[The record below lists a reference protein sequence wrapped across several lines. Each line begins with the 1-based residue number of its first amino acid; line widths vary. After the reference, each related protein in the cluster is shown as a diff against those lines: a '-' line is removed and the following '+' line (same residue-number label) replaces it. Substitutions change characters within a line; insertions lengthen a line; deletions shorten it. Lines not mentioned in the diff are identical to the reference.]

1 MLLVMPLELQRKNI
15 NHFLWYSL
23 LFPVEVSGRSLMGNW
38 GNTRPALPVF
48 VLKKLREEKSWPS
61 HTNPLGGPRGEE
73 KSVYV

>member
-1 MLLVMPLELQRKNI
+1 MPLELQRKNI

-61 HTNPLGGPRGEE
+61 HMKTPRRAEGEE
-73 KSVYV
+73 KSAYV